1 MHVYIYYYYF
11 LFFSPELLVHQTCIP
26 SSSRRLP
33 AQTRFTAAMFP
44 SEQDLHAARSRVAH
58 RSLLVLTQVQ
68 QWLSG
73 WLDPSQT
80 WKSSS
85 SSRVCTAQ
93 ENPFLCIRHTPQDAN
108 LLYVC
113 TYMGIRYPGSLPRVA
128 EIFLDA
134 VDRVSVRH
142 ACGMSHLVVAYYEDM
157 TDPRWPQQTAAAVNG
172 RAFRT
177 RGRWV
182 RLRVGLP
189 LHCCCCA

>member
-1 MHVYIYYYYF
+1 MAVGVAESNPDVGIF
-11 LFFSPELLVHQTCIP
+11 ILVQSLHGPKESIP
-26 SSSRRLP
+26 VHS
-33 AQTRFTAAMFP
+33 
-44 SEQDLHAARSRVAH
+44 AH
-58 RSLLVLTQVQ
+58 IPRC
-68 QWLSG
+68 
-73 WLDPSQT
+73 
-80 WKSSS
+80 KF
-85 SSRVCTAQ
+85 A
-93 ENPFLCIRHTPQDAN
+93 
-108 LLYVC
+108 VC